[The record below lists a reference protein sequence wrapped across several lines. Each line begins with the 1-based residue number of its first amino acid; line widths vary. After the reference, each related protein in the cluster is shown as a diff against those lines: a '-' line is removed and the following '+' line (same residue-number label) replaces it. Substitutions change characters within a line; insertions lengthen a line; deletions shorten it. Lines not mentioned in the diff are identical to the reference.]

1 MPMTLSLILT
11 AIQNLKWEDKFYK
24 IFVTNYFFCSSYP
37 LWAADLKNR
46 PAYNLFIPDY
56 NLFINK
62 FKHGE
67 ILEKSIQLNQES
79 NVLMRVSRLM
89 KSYGGLKAVDD
100 VSFEIY
106 TGEIFALVG
115 DNGAG
120 KSTLVKAL
128 SGATPQDSGSIE
140 FDGKPV
146 KLAKPRDAD
155 EIGIGCLYQGL
166 GLVDALNV
174 PENVFLGQ
182 EIQKQILG
190 FIPQLDHVQ
199 MREKTIELLQQFGV
213 DLPKVN
219 DPVVNLSG
227 GQRQTV
233 AISRLLLK
241 NVKLVI
247 MDEPMAALGVDEGSK
262 VLKLIENMKSKN
274 ISVIVISHNLEHVFK
289 LANRIAVM
297 KNGKLVNIVDTSSAS
312 RESVVKMITF
322 GKD

>member
-1 MPMTLSLILT
+1 M
-11 AIQNLKWEDKFYK
+11 
-24 IFVTNYFFCSSYP
+24 
-37 LWAADLKNR
+37 
-46 PAYNLFIPDY
+46 FIPDY

-67 ILEKSIQLNQES
+67 ILEKSTQLNQES

-146 KLAKPRDAD
+146 KLVKPRDAD
-155 EIGIGCLYQGL
+155 EIGIGCLHQGL

-182 EIQKQILG
+182 EIQKKLLG

-219 DPVVNLSG
+219 DAVVNLSG

>member
-1 MPMTLSLILT
+1 M
-11 AIQNLKWEDKFYK
+11 
-24 IFVTNYFFCSSYP
+24 
-37 LWAADLKNR
+37 
-46 PAYNLFIPDY
+46 FIPDY

-120 KSTLVKAL
+120 KSTLIKAL
-128 SGATPQDSGSIE
+128 SGASPQDSGSIE

-219 DPVVNLSG
+219 DAVVNLSG

>member
-1 MPMTLSLILT
+1 M
-11 AIQNLKWEDKFYK
+11 
-24 IFVTNYFFCSSYP
+24 
-37 LWAADLKNR
+37 
-46 PAYNLFIPDY
+46 FIPDY

-146 KLAKPRDAD
+146 KLVKPRDAD

-219 DPVVNLSG
+219 DAVVNLSG

-247 MDEPMAALGVDEGSK
+247 MDEPMAALGVDEGSR

-322 GKD
+322 GQDQKQ

>member
-1 MPMTLSLILT
+1 
-11 AIQNLKWEDKFYK
+11 
-24 IFVTNYFFCSSYP
+24 
-37 LWAADLKNR
+37 
-46 PAYNLFIPDY
+46 LFIPDY

-120 KSTLVKAL
+120 KSTLIKAL
-128 SGATPQDSGSIE
+128 SGASPQDSGSIE

-146 KLAKPRDAD
+146 KLTKPRDAD

-219 DPVVNLSG
+219 DAVVNLSG